1 MKNKMGVKERRIREK
16 RQRREEIIDA
26 AENVLFSKGLHY
38 ATMEDIAKEAEL
50 GKATLYV
57 YYKSKDEILLE
68 IRGRAIQ
75 ILAKEFKKAVLS
87 EELGL
92 HKIEAIGRAYFKFAA
107 DYPNYYKFISLFE
120 AVDTKIDIEESMEE
134 MTKVSQ
140 IMCEAI
146 EVGREDG
153 SIRSEL
159 NPMVLGKCLW
169 AMSTGIMQMID
180 LKGEAFEKHLD
191 LRAEQFIACFFMVV
205 NSGMKKE

>member
-26 AENVLFSKGLHY
+26 AENVLFSKGLHH

-68 IRGRAIQ
+68 IRGRAMQ

-205 NSGMKKE
+205 NSGVKKE